1 MQVILQSPI
10 YSSFLGVKIDTI
22 NYDLWDTSIANMY
35 VNQGTVLEAC
45 PFIWGF
51 YTNFVMTVLCK
62 KEMFS
67 F

>member
-10 YSSFLGVKIDTI
+10 YSSFLGVKIDMI

-45 PFIWGF
+45 PFI
-51 YTNFVMTVLCK
+51 
-62 KEMFS
+62 
-67 F
+67 